1 MSEEKEY
8 TGGSVSYYSIDVNDP
23 INENSDPYT
32 AECQDIIEALKLDF
46 QEGNVLKA
54 IWRRAAARL
63 GRSKKGY
70 DDGLYDAEKI
80 VFYGQRLVAAE
91 QRAKRQAALPKG
103 DVYAEGARILL
114 TAKANSHRG
123 GDETYRPSDADGWY
137 AWNGLIGSRPAGNVE
152 VEFRN
157 GSTITDAAE
166 DLSWMHCKNPDDIV
180 KWRPAR
186 AAGFD
191 PYGPRDAEGWYAW
204 SGDETMRP
212 AGKVDVVKRDGE
224 MWCGIAEGFIWN
236 YGGSKSPADIVK
248 WRPFEDCANAN
259 KGCVRS
265 KLPNSP
271 YCDQCEPDL

>member
-91 QRAKRQAALPKG
+91 RRSAFDKTPEWPLA
-103 DVYAEGARILL
+103 DVM
-114 TAKANSHRG
+114 
-123 GDETYRPSDADGWY
+123 P
-137 AWNGLIGSRPAGNVE
+137 
-152 VEFRN
+152 
-157 GSTITDAAE
+157 ITPE
-166 DLSWMHCKNPDDIV
+166 Q
-180 KWRPAR
+180 
-186 AAGFD
+186 D

-212 AGKVDVVKRDGE
+212 AGDVQVVLRDGTVND
-224 MWCGIAEGFIWN
+224 GRYPAEKYAWRHGNFA
-236 YGGSKSPADIVK
+236 SDIVK
-248 WRPFEDCANAN
+248 WRPA
-259 KGCVRS
+259 
-265 KLPNSP
+265 
-271 YCDQCEPDL
+271 Q

>member
-1 MSEEKEY
+1 MSQEKEY
-8 TGGSVSYYSIDVNDP
+8 TGGSVSYYSIDVNYP

-46 QEGNVLKA
+46 QEGNCLKA

-91 QRAKRQAALPKG
+91 QRAKRQAELPKG
-103 DVYAEGARILL
+103 DIYAEGARILL
-114 TAKANSHRG
+114 AAKTKSHNAV
-123 GDETYRPSDADGWY
+123 DEAYGPCDEEGWY
-137 AWNGLIGSRPAGNVE
+137 AWNGLTGLRPAGNVE

-166 DLSWMHCKNPDDIV
+166 SLSWMHCKNPDDIV
-180 KWRPAR
+180 KWRPASS
-186 AAGFD
+186 AETD

-204 SGDETMRP
+204 NGDETMRP
-212 AGKVDVVKRDGE
+212 AGKVDYVMRGWPDDVETSTAKCLRWHFLQESG
-224 MWCGIAEGFIWN
+224 
-236 YGGSKSPADIVK
+236 DIVK
-248 WRPFEDCANAN
+248 WRPA
-259 KGCVRS
+259 
-265 KLPNSP
+265 
-271 YCDQCEPDL
+271 Q

>member
-1 MSEEKEY
+1 MSQEKEY

-91 QRAKRQAALPKG
+91 QRAKRHSEKPFGEKLIEACEQVNGQIAAESA
-103 DVYAEGARILL
+103 DWIEHNRTARSPV
-114 TAKANSHRG
+114 A
-123 GDETYRPSDADGWY
+123 ADTM
-137 AWNGLIGSRPAGNVE
+137 VE
-152 VEFRN
+152 VLYDNSAWSVWRAGDIDWLKVWRYRLAFPSARLEV
-157 GSTITDAAE
+157 DAA
-166 DLSWMHCKNPDDIV
+166 
-180 KWRPAR
+180 
-186 AAGFD
+186 D

-204 SGDETMRP
+204 NGDETMRP
-212 AGKVDVVKRDGE
+212 AGKVDFVTREGS
-224 MWCGIAEGFIWN
+224 MYCCGQAQEEDWTHNRG
-236 YGGSKSPADIVK
+236 PLDIVK
-248 WRPFEDCANAN
+248 WRPA
-259 KGCVRS
+259 R
-265 KLPNSP
+265 
-271 YCDQCEPDL
+271 